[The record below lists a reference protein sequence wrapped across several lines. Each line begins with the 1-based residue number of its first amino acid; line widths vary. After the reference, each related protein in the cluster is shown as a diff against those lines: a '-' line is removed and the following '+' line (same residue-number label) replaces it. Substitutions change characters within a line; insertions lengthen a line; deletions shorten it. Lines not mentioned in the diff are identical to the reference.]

1 MKQVFDRLHSEI
13 YISSIIQPGSPA
25 DFFGLRSNTFI
36 TAVNEKETET
46 LDDFLREASKIQGD
60 SYFTVRIVDIK
71 NTQSSVTMRKNDHYV
86 SLLSSALQNSRSIPY
101 FAQCTY
107 MLQSS
112 QLYSFRK

>member
-1 MKQVFDRLHSEI
+1 VKQVFDQLHSEI
-13 YISSIIQPGSPA
+13 YISNIIQSGSPA

-46 LDDFLREASKIQGD
+46 LDDFLREASKIPGD
-60 SYFTVRIVDIK
+60 NYFTVRIVDIK
-71 NTQSSVTMRKNDHYV
+71 DTQSSVTMRKNDHYV